1 MVLQAKDIM
10 DRSLLTIDAET
21 DALTVAR
28 KMVEARKGYAVL
40 TRGGATTIAG
50 IVTEWDFLEKIIAAG
65 VAPASIPVH
74 RIGSAQVQSCTA
86 ETPTDEVVSTMARL
100 GIRRIIVRSGDQ
112 VVGVITSRHVIG
124 IFRQY
129 VDKLTAQI
137 AGYHA
142 GGGSPP
148 G

>member
-1 MVLQAKDIM
+1 M
-10 DRSLLTIDAET
+10 DRSPLTIDEET
-21 DALTVAR
+21 DALTAARRMVA
-28 KMVEARKGYAVL
+28 ARKGYAVL
-40 TRGGATTIAG
+40 TRAPSSAIAG
-50 IVTEWDFLEKIIAAG
+50 IVTEWDFLEKVVAAG
-65 VAPASIPVH
+65 
-74 RIGSAQVQSCTA
+74 GSAASLAVKAIASSQVQACSP
-86 ETPTDEVVSTMARL
+86 ETPTDEVASTMAQL

-137 AGYHA
+137 AGYQVGA
-142 GGGSPP
+142 NPP